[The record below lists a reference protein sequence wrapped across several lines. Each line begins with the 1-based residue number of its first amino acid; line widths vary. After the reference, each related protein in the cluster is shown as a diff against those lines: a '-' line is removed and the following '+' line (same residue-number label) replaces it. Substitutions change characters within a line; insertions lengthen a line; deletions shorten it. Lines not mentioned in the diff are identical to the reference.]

1 MRGDLYHTVNTYPF
15 RQADILLPLGCR
27 CTSRNSQTS
36 LRDVMLGLFQSR
48 SGPAPP
54 SLPVARSLLI
64 LFLSLQSAQL
74 SLSAPVSSSTCFDR
88 LCRDDLTFRTG
99 RGQSCAF
106 HSGIIDTTNGNNC
119 LNEWAAGDTWFSRSY
134 DASEIIHLARHCPCS
149 CNVSCRDEPTLG
161 PYPISSGPSESAVE
175 FSGRSS
181 LAGEGTA
188 KFESRISDII
198 PHAVNGKSGASR
210 GQGNAGIDGRYI
222 LVFGILGCLAVVL
235 FVGVTSLQRK
245 RKRREPTPDN
255 VRGFDCSISDR
266 NSDGDGD
273 SDSDSEDENES
284 DRSEKGEGIIKS
296 SKSR

>member
-1 MRGDLYHTVNTYPF
+1 MN
-15 RQADILLPLGCR
+15 
-27 CTSRNSQTS
+27 
-36 LRDVMLGLFQSR
+36 
-48 SGPAPP
+48 
-54 SLPVARSLLI
+54 
-64 LFLSLQSAQL
+64 
-74 SLSAPVSSSTCFDR
+74 
-88 LCRDDLTFRTG
+88 G
-99 RGQSCAF
+99 R
-106 HSGIIDTTNGNNC
+106 
-119 LNEWAAGDTWFSRSY
+119 
-134 DASEIIHLARHCPCS
+134 
-149 CNVSCRDEPTLG
+149 
-161 PYPISSGPSESAVE
+161 
-175 FSGRSS
+175 
-181 LAGEGTA
+181 
-188 KFESRISDII
+188 
-198 PHAVNGKSGASR
+198 SGASQ